1 MVKGDMRMVIESKVL
16 NTTNT
21 AYGSKTSKSAWKQRL
36 GRALGP
42 FWSGDFKK
50 RGIKDLYDAGKFHQ
64 AVGEAEDFLQ
74 DIKSVQD
81 LEKMGEAELAVF
93 YYLGMSY
100 AQIGEIEKAIS
111 CLHIVLSQNRFV
123 SSLMIGFAQF
133 IDMAHR
139 ELRRLA
145 EEHGED
151 LVEHNDPAAFL
162 QHKGK

>member
-1 MVKGDMRMVIESKVL
+1 MVIEPKVL
-16 NTTNT
+16 NTINA
-21 AYGSKTSKSAWKQRL
+21 AYGSKTSEDAWREKL

-50 RGIKDLYDAGKFHQ
+50 RGIKDLFDAGKFHE
-64 AVGEAEDFLQ
+64 AVAEAETFLR
-74 DIKSVQD
+74 DIESVQD
-81 LEKMGEAELAVF
+81 LEKMDEAELAVF

-100 AQIGEIEKAIS
+100 IRLEEIEKAVA

-133 IDMAHR
+133 VDMAHR
-139 ELRRLA
+139 ELRKLA

-151 LVEHNDPAAFL
+151 WVKNSDAAAFL
-162 QHKGK
+162 QRKGK